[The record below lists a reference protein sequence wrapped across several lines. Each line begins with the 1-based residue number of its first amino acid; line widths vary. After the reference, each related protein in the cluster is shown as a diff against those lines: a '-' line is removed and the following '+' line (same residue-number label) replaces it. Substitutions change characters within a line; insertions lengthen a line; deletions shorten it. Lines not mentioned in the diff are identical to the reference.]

1 MIQFEHIA
9 YRSPKRKSNCQE
21 IQLQGIREPR
31 CQEPECEK
39 LFLLATHSRLVS
51 VKHAGQRNRST
62 LFSFGKPDTV
72 QNFLNFLRTR
82 HGNRN
87 TINIVFDKQIKLI
100 LGDFN

>member
-39 LFLLATHSRLVS
+39 VFPLATHSRLVS
-51 VKHAGQRNRST
+51 VKHAGQQNKST
-62 LFSFGKPDTV
+62 LLSLGIADKLLTILFYLCIGKHARV
-72 QNFLNFLRTR
+72 QDR
-82 HGNRN
+82 
-87 TINIVFDKQIKLI
+87 
-100 LGDFN
+100 